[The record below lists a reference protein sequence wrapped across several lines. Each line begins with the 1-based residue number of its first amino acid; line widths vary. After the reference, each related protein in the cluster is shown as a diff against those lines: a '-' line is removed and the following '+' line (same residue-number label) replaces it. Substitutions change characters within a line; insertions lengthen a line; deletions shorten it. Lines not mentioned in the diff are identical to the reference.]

1 MELDKISKH
10 ISFVFYAKDV
20 VKITL
25 FKNKQ
30 RGSDVT
36 KARIDLE

>member
-10 ISFVFYAKDV
+10 ISFIFYAKDV
-20 VKITL
+20 TKITL
-25 FKNKQ
+25 YKNKT
-30 RGSDVT
+30 T